1 MRVSYDQ
8 AQRAYDNE
16 GPEDYE
22 FRPITDEERGE
33 EAENQANQRDEE

>member
-1 MRVSYDQ
+1 MRVSFDQ

-22 FRPITDEERGE
+22 FRPLNDEERGE
-33 EAENQANQRDEE
+33 EAENQAARRDDE